1 MICKAR
7 DNSRPSLKR
16 KTIWSPKFKHNW
28 TTKRHMQAQTCRT
41 WFQGQAWITV
51 MLFQAPMGTQHLK
64 HAREHDHKKPNISS
78 NQILP
83 FVFAEQNRYPIQ

>member
-28 TTKRHMQAQTCRT
+28 TTKRHIQAQTCRT

-51 MLFQAPMGTQHLK
+51 SQQARQPMF
-64 HAREHDHKKPNISS
+64 DHSWAIVDDAGPTLIKNWVDVSC
-78 NQILP
+78 LLG
-83 FVFAEQNRYPIQ
+83 